1 MVIPEESMNSLLI
14 HSARVAPTSHDLA
27 IVEEALRS
35 ELDWGL
41 LVRRSGEEAVASLLY
56 HCLKDYSERLPASTF
71 EILKKAYVRNT
82 ARNLFMFKKTCPL
95 LERISEQKLRVAVT
109 RGARLA
115 ETVYQDWGLR
125 SYVDI
130 DFMAHPGDAP
140 QLVEILK
147 ILGYWQDSHS
157 SRFPKQKVSQL
168 RWTVESGFQ
177 KDGVNLDFHFSY
189 PGVEVPLDAYPDL
202 WETAGSMQ
210 IFETDVRIFSLEYE
224 LCILCLHAQKHC
236 YVRII
241 WLTDIAE
248 LARSEGLD
256 WNKVFDIC
264 REQSIAAP
272 VYHAL
277 DLVNRFWPESISASV
292 LDRIDPGRAARR
304 ILATAWPHEKIV
316 SREMKE
322 DVPGHAAVFFL
333 FFSGKRLDLKLKTL
347 FSTTFPPRAYVS
359 YFYQIPVNSI
369 KMVSHYAWRVWRPF
383 SMLIRMLQKK

>member
-1 MVIPEESMNSLLI
+1 
-14 HSARVAPTSHDLA
+14 
-27 IVEEALRS
+27 
-35 ELDWGL
+35 
-41 LVRRSGEEAVASLLY
+41 
-56 HCLKDYSERLPASTF
+56 
-71 EILKKAYVRNT
+71 
-82 ARNLFMFKKTCPL
+82 MFKKTGPL

-130 DFMAHPGDAP
+130 DFMAHPGDASP
-140 QLVEILK
+140 IVEILRA
-147 ILGYWQDSHS
+147 LGYWQESHS
-157 SRFPKQKVSQL
+157 SLFPKQKVSQL
-168 RWTVESGFQ
+168 RWTIESGFQ
-177 KDGVNLDFHFSY
+177 KDGVNLDFHFNY

-210 IFETDVRIFSLEYE
+210 IFETDVRIFSPEYE

-241 WLTDIAE
+241 WLTDIVE
-248 LARSEGLD
+248 LAQGEGLD
-256 WNKVFDIC
+256 WDKVYAIC

-277 DLVNRFWPESISASV
+277 QLVNQFWPESVSTHILEQLA
-292 LDRIDPGRAARR
+292 PGRIPRR
-304 ILATAWPHEKIV
+304 ILQAAWPYEKIKA
-316 SREMKE
+316 REMKE
-322 DVPGHAAVFFL
+322 DVPGHAGVFFL
-333 FFSGKRLDLKLKTL
+333 FFSGKRLGLKLRTL
-347 FSTTFPPRAYVS
+347 WATTFPPRAYVS

-383 SMLIRMLQKK
+383 SMLVRMLRKR